1 VKSLRQNFAWTLAG
15 NFIYAASQWGML
27 IVLTKLVAPEQVG
40 QFAFGLAVTG
50 PVMVLSS
57 LSLRSIQA
65 TDVRREYSLQDYAGV
80 RYLMLMIGLGILACT
95 AGAGECDSA
104 TIHVVMAL
112 GLARS
117 IEALSDLCYG
127 MFQRRERMDLI
138 AISMILKG
146 ILSLA
151 AFGVTV
157 WWTGDVVWAALV
169 LGGSWLIIFVAYDLR
184 AARSLLVEG
193 ESLWPEWG
201 SAKLG
206 KLLLVAWPLG
216 LGQALRALEI
226 NVPRYLI
233 SHQMGERELGIFS
246 AIAYLTVAGT
256 QIVNA
261 LGQSAAPRLATFHAS
276 GDSAAFYRLLRRLL
290 FLGAM
295 IGAAGVAVAWLGGSE
310 LLAFLYSQEYADR
323 TPLFTWM
330 MLAAG
335 ITYAYVFLGTALNS
349 LRQYRVRIPLHCAA
363 VIVTC
368 VLCTALGRT
377 YGSTGIAWGICLA
390 EGFSAAW
397 FASCIVS
404 ALRKFQPMHLC
415 AARTPL

>member
-1 VKSLRQNFAWTLAG
+1 LKGA
-15 NFIYAASQWGML
+15 
-27 IVLTKLVAPEQVG
+27 
-40 QFAFGLAVTG
+40 
-50 PVMVLSS
+50 
-57 LSLRSIQA
+57 LSL
-65 TDVRREYSLQDYAGV
+65 T
-80 RYLMLMIGLGILACT
+80 
-95 AGAGECDSA
+95 
-104 TIHVVMAL
+104 
-112 GLARS
+112 
-117 IEALSDLCYG
+117 
-127 MFQRRERMDLI
+127 
-138 AISMILKG
+138 
-146 ILSLA
+146 

-157 WWTGDVVWAALV
+157 WWTGDVVRAALV
-169 LGGSWLIIFVAYDLR
+169 LGGSWLLVFVLYDLR
-184 AARSLLVEG
+184 ATKSLLLPG

-201 SAKLG
+201 SIKLG
-206 KLLLVAWPLG
+206 KLLWVAWPLG

-261 LGQSAAPRLATFHAS
+261 LGQSAAPRLAAYHAS
-276 GDSAAFYRLLRRLL
+276 GDSTAFYRLLRRLL
-290 FLGAM
+290 VLGVT
-295 IGAAGVAVAWLGGSE
+295 IGTAGVAVAWLGGAE
-310 LLAFLYSQEYADR
+310 LLAFLYAREYAER
-323 TPLFTWM
+323 TPLFAWM

-363 VIVTC
+363 IMVTF
-368 VLCTALGRT
+368 VLCSLLGRA

-397 FASCIVS
+397 FASCIISV
-404 ALRKFQPMHLC
+404 LRKFQPVHLC